1 MSRSFDVDLANQA
14 AVSVVIILIGG
25 GWGDREKVVCI
36 NRLHWFTFY
45 ISGLE
50 GRDKAPCIT
59 LL

>member
-25 GWGDREKVVCI
+25 GGAGEKVVCI
-36 NRLHWFTFY
+36 NRLRRFTFY
-45 ISGLE
+45 ISGLK